1 MRRHFLLSLAAAGV
15 MIPALLAQA
24 PSRTIEDIMQQQQ
37 RQAQQQPQPAQ
48 PAPAQ
53 QPAPAKA
60 TAPAQ
65 QPKMADQ
72 GLLSMDNVNLLD
84 MVNLISKMLKINI
97 LIDPRVRGSVTI
109 HTYGE
114 VKPVDL
120 MTLLETILRV
130 NASTIVKVGDLYR
143 IIPVNAVSQLP
154 LEPIINADAKTL
166 PDDEQMILNLIF
178 LKYATAGDMDKLLAP
193 FYGEGATHST
203 YDPANLLIL
212 EDNGRNMRRTMELIG
227 LFDSD
232 TFASKRVR
240 LFDIENSRPTDLA
253 KELETVF
260 KAYSLSEKT
269 AAVRFIPVD
278 RINTLIAVAP
288 NPGIFAEVQKWI
300 EKLDIPVKV
309 TAGST
314 SNWVYRLKYG
324 RAETI
329 AMAIMALYT
338 GNPMALIGLAAQANS
353 SMYASGLGLNGTG
366 YGMGGGYG
374 GGSMGYGGMTGSPY
388 GGSMGMGYGNM
399 NGGYGG
405 MGGAYGAGYG
415 GGYGGYQTQGNA
427 MAVQGMAGGAAS
439 SGTADRTG
447 SYLGQGNAGNG
458 EPPVHMPHVIPNP
471 FDNTLL
477 IQGTPQDWEEIQ
489 NLLRQLD
496 VAPRQV
502 LIDCK
507 IYEVDLSSSFGL
519 GVQTTLANI
528 GTNATGTVFG
538 SGSSTS
544 TTTSTSGTTSSV
556 ITGTATQALI
566 GAVSPAG
573 LGLTAGMI
581 VGKSRQLLGLLQAN
595 ESTTRAKVISSPSI
609 IATDSVPATMN
620 VGSQVPVATSNSL
633 STVGGSQVIQ
643 SVSSQSTGTTLSI
656 TPRINSS
663 GVVTMEINQQVSA
676 PVSGSAANNPGNTS
690 SFSNRSMSTQITV
703 QDGDTVAIGGAILES
718 KSETLGGVPFLDRI
732 PLIGPVFG
740 NKQVSTQRTELIIFL
755 TPRVI
760 YDTNQLI
767 DATDEIRSNLKRVSR
782 LMKDDHP

>member
-1 MRRHFLLSLAAAGV
+1 MRRNFLLSLAVAGA

-24 PSRTIEDIMQQQQ
+24 PSKPIEQIMQE
-37 RQAQQQPQPAQ
+37 RQPQPPQ

-53 QPAPAKA
+53 PSQAAPAKA
-60 TAPAQ
+60 TTPATQ
-65 QPKMADQ
+65 EPRMADQ
-72 GLLSMDNVNLLD
+72 GLLSMDNVNLIE

-114 VKPVDL
+114 VKPVEL
-120 MTLLETILRV
+120 MPLLEIILRV
-130 NASTIVKVGDLYR
+130 NGNTIVKVGDLYR
-143 IIPVNAVSQLP
+143 IVPVNAVSQLP
-154 LEPIINADAKTL
+154 LTPLINADSKTL

-178 LKYATAGDMDKLLAP
+178 LKYATAGDMDKLLSP
-193 FYGEGATHST
+193 FYGEGASHST
-203 YDPANLLIL
+203 YDAANLLIL
-212 EDNGRNMRRTMELIG
+212 EDNSRNMRRTMELIG

-232 TFASKRVR
+232 TFATKRVR
-240 LFDIENSRPTDLA
+240 LFDVENSRPTDLA

-260 KAYSLSEKT
+260 KAYSLSEKNS
-269 AAVRFIPVD
+269 AVRFIPVD

-324 RAETI
+324 RAETV

-338 GNPMALIGLAAQANS
+338 GNPMALIGLAQQANS

-374 GGSMGYGGMTGSPY
+374 GGGYGGGGYGGGGY

-399 NGGYGG
+399 SGGYGG
-405 MGGAYGAGYG
+405 MSASPYGGGY
-415 GGYGGYQTQGNA
+415 GGYGGYQTQGTPA
-427 MAVQGMAGGAAS
+427 TMQGMGTGGLAPS
-439 SGTADRTG
+439 VTADRTG
-447 SYLGQGNAGNG
+447 SYLGQGAATGGEQNA
-458 EPPVHMPHVIPNP
+458 HMPHVIPNP

-477 IQGTPQDWEEIQ
+477 VQGTPQDWEEIQ

-507 IYEVDLSSSFGL
+507 IYEVDLSGNFAAGMQTYLQSL
-519 GVQTTLANI
+519 GSN
-528 GTNATGTVFG
+528 NASTAASNGSNTVTGA
-538 SGSSTS
+538 SSTQ
-544 TTTSTSGTTSSV
+544 T
-556 ITGTATQALI
+556 LI
-566 GAVSPAG
+566 GGIPVSTAPFMAG
-573 LGLTAGMI
+573 GPGGVLLQAGTM
-581 VGKSRQLLGLLQAN
+581 VLKAKQLLGTLEAQ
-595 ESTTRAKVISSPSI
+595 ESTGRSKVISAPSI

-620 VGSQVPVATSNSL
+620 VGSQVPVATSTGLSGVSGGNSQL
-633 STVGGSQVIQ
+633 VQG
-643 SVSSQSTGTTLSI
+643 VSNQSTGVTLNI
-656 TPRINSS
+656 LAHINSS
-663 GVVTMEINQQVSA
+663 GVVTMIVNQQVSA
-676 PVSGSAANNPGNTS
+676 PLAGSSSGNVGDSP
-690 SFSNRSMSTQITV
+690 SFSNRSMSTQLTM

-718 KSETLGGVPFLDRI
+718 KSESQGGVPFLNRI
-732 PLIGPVFG
+732 PILGMAFG
-740 NKQVSTQRTELIIFL
+740 SKQVSTTRTELIIFL

-760 YDTNQLI
+760 YDTNQLV
-767 DATDEIRSNLKRVSR
+767 DATDEIRSNLKRVSK
-782 LMKDDHP
+782 LMRDDHP

>member
-405 MGGAYGAGYG
+405 MGGAYGGGYG

>member
-1 MRRHFLLSLAAAGV
+1 MRRNFFLSLAAAGV
-15 MIPALLAQA
+15 MMPALLAQA
-24 PSRTIEDIMQQQQ
+24 PSRPIEDIMQQ
-37 RQAQQQPQPAQ
+37 RQAQQPQPVAQ
-48 PAPAQ
+48 PAAAQPQ

-65 QPKMADQ
+65 QPRAADQ
-72 GLLSMDNVNLLD
+72 GLLTLDNVNLIELVD
-84 MVNLISKMLKINI
+84 LISKMLKINI
-97 LIDPRVRGSVTI
+97 LIDPRVRGTVTI

-143 IIPVNAVSQLP
+143 IVPVNAVSQLP
-154 LEPIINADAKTL
+154 LTPLINADSKTL

-193 FYGEGATHST
+193 FYGEGATHAT

-212 EDNGRNMRRTMELIG
+212 EDNSRNLRRTMELIG

-232 TFASKRVR
+232 TFATKRVR

-260 KAYSLSEKT
+260 KAYSLSEKS
-269 AAVRFIPVD
+269 ASVRFIPVD

-314 SNWVYRLKYG
+314 NNWVYRLKYG
-324 RAETI
+324 RAETV

-338 GNPMALIGLAAQANS
+338 GNPMALIGLAEQANN
-353 SMYASGLGLNGTG
+353 SMYSSGLGLNGTG
-366 YGMGGGYG
+366 YGMGGGGYG
-374 GGSMGYGGMTGSPY
+374 GGGMGYGGG
-388 GGSMGMGYGNM
+388 GMGYGGNM
-399 NGGYGG
+399 GYGG
-405 MGGAYGAGYG
+405 GMGYG
-415 GGYGGYQTQGNA
+415 GNMGYGGGMGYGGYQTQGTPV
-427 MAVQGMAGGAAS
+427 AVQGMAATG
-439 SGTADRTG
+439 SGSADRTG
-447 SYLGQGNAGNG
+447 SYLGQGAAGG
-458 EPPVHMPHVIPNP
+458 EPPAHMPHVIPNP

-477 IQGTPQDWEEIQ
+477 VQGTPQDWEEIQ

-507 IYEVDLSSSFGL
+507 IYEVDLSGNFAAGLQTYLQSSP
-519 GVQTTLANI
+519 
-528 GTNATGTVFG
+528 GTAGSATGNGITPNSGQTVI
-538 SGSSTS
+538 SGVPLSTAPFMAAGPGGVLLQA
-544 TTTSTSGTTSSV
+544 GTLV
-556 ITGTATQALI
+556 LKA
-566 GAVSPAG
+566 
-573 LGLTAGMI
+573 
-581 VGKSRQLLGLLQAN
+581 KQLLGTLQAQ
-595 ESTTRAKVISSPSI
+595 ESTGRSKVISAPSI

-620 VGSQVPVATSNSL
+620 VGSQVPVATSNAVSV
-633 STVGGSQVIQ
+633 VGSSQVVQ
-643 SVSSQSTGTTLSI
+643 SISGQSTGVTLNI
-656 TPRINSS
+656 LARINSS
-663 GVVTMEINQQVSA
+663 GVVTMIINQQVSA
-676 PVSGSAANNPGNTS
+676 PLAGSSSNNPGDTS
-690 SFSNRSMSTQITV
+690 SFSNRSMSTQLTM
-703 QDGDTVAIGGAILES
+703 QDGDTVAIGGAILETKTES
-718 KSETLGGVPFLDRI
+718 LGGVPFLNRI
-732 PLIGPVFG
+732 PILGMAFG
-740 NKQVSTQRTELIIFL
+740 SKQVSTSRTELIIFL

-767 DATDEIRSNLKRVSR
+767 DATDEIKSNLKRVSK
-782 LMKDDHP
+782 LMRDDHP